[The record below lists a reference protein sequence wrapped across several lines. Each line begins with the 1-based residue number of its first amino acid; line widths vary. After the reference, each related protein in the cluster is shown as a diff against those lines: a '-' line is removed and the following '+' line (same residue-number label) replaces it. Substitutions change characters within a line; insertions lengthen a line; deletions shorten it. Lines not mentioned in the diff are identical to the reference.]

1 MSFPG
6 ESIFSPLVKA
16 IAARPDLAM
25 CTLLAFGAGGFFH
38 VHPDLFLELL
48 RAQSDGKWVLAALLL
63 MFVAWLYTT
72 HKLNLCVT
80 RCDQKDARHK
90 LEMSAMRTFASGVIS
105 FVPEQHREELL
116 QLMHGVDEVM
126 AGKADVVPRGH
137 ARVPGGQRW
146 SDPP

>member
-90 LEMSAMRTFASGVIS
+90 LEMSAMRTFASEVIS
-105 FVPEQHREELL
+105 LVPPDNRDYLRD
-116 QLMHGVDEVM
+116 LMYGVDQVM
-126 AGKADVVPRGH
+126 AGTADIVPRELAPTANGK
-137 ARVPGGQRW
+137 RW